1 MSVNEPEPTP
11 LDPEAALVVARVRRM
26 MLIAGV
32 TTLVAVAA
40 VFGVIGYRIFKS
52 GGSAASEAGPP
63 VAAQTL
69 MLPKGAKVLGTAI
82 SDGRIAV
89 TLETADGIEIRT
101 FSLHTLKPAGEL
113 RLRAAP

>member
-1 MSVNEPEPTP
+1 MTVNEPEPTP

-26 MLIAGV
+26 MLIAGA

-52 GGSAASEAGPP
+52 GGSAGPEAGPP
-63 VAAQTL
+63 VAAETL
-69 MLPKGAKVLGTAI
+69 VLPKGAKVLGTAI

>member
-1 MSVNEPEPTP
+1 MSVNESEPTP

-52 GGSAASEAGPP
+52 GGRAAEAGPP
-63 VAAQTL
+63 VAAETL
-69 MLPKGAKVLGTAI
+69 VLPKGAKVLGTAI